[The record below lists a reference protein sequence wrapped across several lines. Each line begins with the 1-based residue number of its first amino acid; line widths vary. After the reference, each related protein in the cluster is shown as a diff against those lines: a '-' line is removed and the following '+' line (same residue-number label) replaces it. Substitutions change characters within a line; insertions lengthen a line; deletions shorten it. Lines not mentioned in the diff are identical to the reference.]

1 MTFALGFC
9 LLFISCASTNATSSN
24 GLCLK
29 EKIITTDFSDIQK
42 NYTLKIPSNWV
53 GFFDTHCVFSYK
65 PKKSVKQKPYIVV
78 FVLDEAHLSLND
90 NIHNLEDFTNDFVKN
105 ILAKNS
111 DPKLTVIYQEHT
123 LYKKYSIVNYKTSFL
138 GNTYTSLNV
147 SFYYNSRPY
156 RITYFAEKGQ
166 FPNYLEDFTSMLET
180 FRITE

>member
-1 MTFALGFC
+1 MFKRKDYYNRFFRDTEKLHFKNTKQLGR
-9 LLFISCASTNATSSN
+9 
-24 GLCLK
+24 
-29 EKIITTDFSDIQK
+29 
-42 NYTLKIPSNWV
+42 
-53 GFFDTHCVFSYK
+53 FFDTHCVFSYK
-65 PKKSVKQKPYIVV
+65 PKKSVKQKPYLVV

-111 DPKLTVIYQEHT
+111 DPKLTVNYQEHT

-180 FRITE
+180 FRITEY